1 MEKLSTTSKFVSAGA
16 ILVLGMGISA
26 AVMTSSANADETHAI
41 PKIAH
46 ISQST
51 SVLPPAVLPSSIKA
65 PSISGIGS
73 GDDSEGSSLGS
84 SSGDDSEGDSGAS
97 TNASINASDD

>member
-1 MEKLSTTSKFVSAGA
+1 MEKFSTKSKFVSAGA

-26 AVMTSSANADETHAI
+26 AVMTSSANAEGTHHA
-41 PKIAH
+41 IAH
-46 ISQST
+46 ISQSA
-51 SVLPPAVLPSSIKA
+51 SVIPPAVLPSSIKA

-97 TNASINASDD
+97 TSASIGGSDD

>member
-1 MEKLSTTSKFVSAGA
+1 MEKFSTKSKFVSAGA

-26 AVMTSSANADETHAI
+26 AVMTSSANADESHAI

-51 SVLPPAVLPSSIKA
+51 SVIPPAILPSSIKA

-73 GDDSEGSSLGS
+73 GDDSE
-84 SSGDDSEGDSGAS
+84 DDSGAS
-97 TNASINASDD
+97 TSVSIGGSDD